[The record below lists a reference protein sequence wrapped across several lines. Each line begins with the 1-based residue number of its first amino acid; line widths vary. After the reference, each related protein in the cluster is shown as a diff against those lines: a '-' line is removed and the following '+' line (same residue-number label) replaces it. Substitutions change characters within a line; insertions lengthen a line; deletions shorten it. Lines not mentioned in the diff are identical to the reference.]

1 MMDDNLLDRQIYFSI
16 ACVSEFAKRHGIS
29 EKEAFAFL
37 ERYDAMQFLKEFYE
51 VEHTLSFDDVVDD
64 MERICM
70 NNGGYL
76 DEIISR

>member
-37 ERYDAMQFLKEFYE
+37 ERYDAMQFLNR
-51 VEHTLSFDDVVDD
+51 DDSVGQGA
-64 MERICM
+64 ERICM